1 MSGCQKLG
9 DEDSRDVEEEDD
21 PEDEES
27 FSEVK
32 SSVDCVGRRNWRV
45 RTIITPPNLSFLA
58 IKKKEALNLTYQRHS
73 REMEPCQRFEWF
85 HFFSQ
90 QRESSQRSSEQVN
103 GGVQTKEQR
112 R

>member
-1 MSGCQKLG
+1 MSGCQKLS

-45 RTIITPPNLSFLA
+45 RIFITPPDSSYRQKTLNNKHSALPINFTPQHWRLAEDMENIIRADFAILSDSKGNL
-58 IKKKEALNLTYQRHS
+58 
-73 REMEPCQRFEWF
+73 F
-85 HFFSQ
+85 HG
-90 QRESSQRSSEQVN
+90 QVS
-103 GGVQTKEQR
+103 K
-112 R
+112 

>member
-1 MSGCQKLG
+1 MSGCQKLS

-45 RTIITPPNLSFLA
+45 RIFITPPDSFCQKTLNNKLSALPINFTPQHWRLAEDMENIIRADFAILSASKGNL
-58 IKKKEALNLTYQRHS
+58 
-73 REMEPCQRFEWF
+73 F
-85 HFFSQ
+85 HG
-90 QRESSQRSSEQVN
+90 QVS
-103 GGVQTKEQR
+103 K
-112 R
+112 

>member
-1 MSGCQKLG
+1 MSGCQKLS

-45 RTIITPPNLSFLA
+45 RIFITPPDSSFPA
-58 IKKKEALNLTYQRHS
+58 ITLKKKH
-73 REMEPCQRFEWF
+73 
-85 HFFSQ
+85 
-90 QRESSQRSSEQVN
+90 
-103 GGVQTKEQR
+103 
-112 R
+112 

>member
-1 MSGCQKLG
+1 MSGCQKLS

-45 RTIITPPNLSFLA
+45 RIFITPPDLSFL
-58 IKKKEALNLTYQRHS
+58 
-73 REMEPCQRFEWF
+73 
-85 HFFSQ
+85 
-90 QRESSQRSSEQVN
+90 
-103 GGVQTKEQR
+103 
-112 R
+112 

>member
-45 RTIITPPNLSFLA
+45 RIFIAPPDSSCRQKTSNNKHSALPINFTPQHWRLAEDMENIIRADFAILSDSKGNL
-58 IKKKEALNLTYQRHS
+58 
-73 REMEPCQRFEWF
+73 F
-85 HFFSQ
+85 HG
-90 QRESSQRSSEQVN
+90 QVS
-103 GGVQTKEQR
+103 K
-112 R
+112 

>member
-45 RTIITPPNLSFLA
+45 RIFITPPDSSFCQKTLNNKHSALPINFTPQHWRLAEDMENIIRANFPILSDSKGNL
-58 IKKKEALNLTYQRHS
+58 
-73 REMEPCQRFEWF
+73 F
-85 HFFSQ
+85 HG
-90 QRESSQRSSEQVN
+90 QVS
-103 GGVQTKEQR
+103 K
-112 R
+112 

>member
-1 MSGCQKLG
+1 MSGCKKLS

-45 RTIITPPNLSFLA
+45 RIFIAPPDSSCRQKTLSNKQSALPVNFTPQHRRLAENLENIIGTDVMFLSDSKGNVL
-58 IKKKEALNLTYQRHS
+58 KG
-73 REMEPCQRFEWF
+73 P
-85 HFFSQ
+85 
-90 QRESSQRSSEQVN
+90 VN
-103 GGVQTKEQR
+103 K
-112 R
+112 

>member
-1 MSGCQKLG
+1 MSGCQKLS

-45 RTIITPPNLSFLA
+45 RIFIAPPDSLCRQKTLSNKQSALPINFTPQHWRLAEDLENIIRADFAILSDRKGNL
-58 IKKKEALNLTYQRHS
+58 
-73 REMEPCQRFEWF
+73 F
-85 HFFSQ
+85 HG
-90 QRESSQRSSEQVN
+90 QVS
-103 GGVQTKEQR
+103 K
-112 R
+112 

>member
-1 MSGCQKLG
+1 MSGCQKLS

-45 RTIITPPNLSFLA
+45 RIFITPPDSFLA
-58 IKKKEALNLTYQRHS
+58 ITYYKEALNLTYQRHS
-73 REMEPCQRFEWF
+73 RGMEPCQRCEWF

-103 GGVQTKEQR
+103 GRVQMKEQR

>member
-1 MSGCQKLG
+1 MSGCQKLS

-45 RTIITPPNLSFLA
+45 RIFIAPPDL
-58 IKKKEALNLTYQRHS
+58 
-73 REMEPCQRFEWF
+73 
-85 HFFSQ
+85 
-90 QRESSQRSSEQVN
+90 
-103 GGVQTKEQR
+103 
-112 R
+112 

>member
-9 DEDSRDVEEEDD
+9 DKNSRDVEEEDD

-45 RTIITPPNLSFLA
+45 RIFITPPDSSCHIINNKHSELPINFTPQHWRLAEDIENIIRADFAILSDSKGNLF
-58 IKKKEALNLTYQRHS
+58 HS
-73 REMEPCQRFEWF
+73 
-85 HFFSQ
+85 
-90 QRESSQRSSEQVN
+90 QVN
-103 GGVQTKEQR
+103 K
-112 R
+112 

>member
-45 RTIITPPNLSFLA
+45 RIFITPPDSSFCQKTYNKHSVLPINFTPQHWRLAKDMKNIIRADFAILSDSKGNL
-58 IKKKEALNLTYQRHS
+58 
-73 REMEPCQRFEWF
+73 F
-85 HFFSQ
+85 HG
-90 QRESSQRSSEQVN
+90 QVN
-103 GGVQTKEQR
+103 
-112 R
+112 